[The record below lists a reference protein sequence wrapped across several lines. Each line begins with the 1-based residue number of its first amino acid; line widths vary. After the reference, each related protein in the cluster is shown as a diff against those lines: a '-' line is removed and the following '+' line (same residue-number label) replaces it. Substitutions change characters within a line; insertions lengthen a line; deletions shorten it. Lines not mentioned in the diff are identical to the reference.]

1 MRTISHHPPLCGVI
15 PPHIL
20 TRLAEQTD
28 HEAHDDAR
36 ATLEQMRELA
46 TERTRTFFEGAAPTA
61 VAAPSPKKRRNVYDA
76 HHTQTLPGKL
86 AMSEH
91 KPRSADV
98 EVAEAYDGSGTT
110 FDFYAQIFSRNS
122 IDGRGARIDSTV
134 HYARRF
140 DNAMWNGHQ
149 MVYGDGDGLLFNR
162 FTAALDVIGHE
173 LTHGVTQYT
182 AALGYEGQTGAL
194 NEHISDA
201 FGMMVKQFKL
211 GQTAK
216 ESDWLLGAGLFT
228 SRVNGKA
235 IRSMKAP
242 GMAYDDPTLGRDPQP
257 AHMRDY
263 VDTEDDNGGVHI
275 NSGIPNHAFYL
286 AAIAL
291 GGRTWEVLGRIW
303 YRVLT
308 ERLTSDADFS
318 DFTRATVD
326 VAGEMFG
333 NGSRVQQ
340 AVADAWSQVGLRT
353 RMFDAPLVPIKRSAP
368 VSRAAVVRTLP
379 KWRQRPAR

>member
-1 MRTISHHPPLCGVI
+1 MRKISHHVCGVI

-20 TRLAEQTD
+20 AKVAEQAE
-28 HEAHDDAR
+28 HEARDDAR
-36 ATLEQMRELA
+36 STLEQMRELA
-46 TERTRTFFEGAAPTA
+46 TERTRTFFEGAAPA
-61 VAAPSPKKRRNVYDA
+61 AIAAAPQKKRRSIYDA
-76 HHTQTLPGKL
+76 HHSLRLPGKL
-86 AMSEH
+86 VMSEH

-122 IDGRGARIDSTV
+122 IDGRGMRVDSTV
-134 HYARRF
+134 HYGTRF

-173 LTHGVTQYT
+173 LTHGVTQFT
-182 AALGYEGQTGAL
+182 AALGYDGQTGAL

-201 FGMMVKQFKL
+201 FGIMVKQFKL
-211 GQTAK
+211 NQTAK

-228 SRVNGKA
+228 SRVHGKA
-235 IRSMKAP
+235 VRSMAAP
-242 GMAYDDPTLGRDPQP
+242 GTAYDDPTLGRDPQP
-257 AHMRDY
+257 AHMRHY

-286 AAIAL
+286 AAVAL

-308 ERLTSDADFS
+308 ERLTSDADYIRLS
-318 DFTRATVD
+318 GT
-326 VAGEMFG
+326 AG
-333 NGSRVQQ
+333 SARVQSSGGSDL
-340 AVADAWSQVGLRT
+340 DASRHDRERKGPQHELRS
-353 RMFDAPLVPIKRSAP
+353 KRSTHCG
-368 VSRAAVVRTLP
+368 RYVRRHRIDLGDP
-379 KWRQRPAR
+379 ERDSHQMPARGG